1 VVTAALLSLFNCS
14 ADEPQ
19 ENKHH
24 LRKRDYTMT
33 PRQKLLV
40 QSTFKQ
46 ISPIA
51 GVAANLFY
59 ARLFELD
66 PSLRRLF
73 KGDLQEQGQR
83 LMKMLSLA
91 VKGLDHIHELV
102 PAVRTLGKQYVE
114 YGVHEH
120 HYDTVGA
127 ALLWTLEY
135 GLGPAF
141 TAEVKDA
148 WSTVYNLLSEAVQD
162 VAMAA

>member
-1 VVTAALLSLFNCS
+1 
-14 ADEPQ
+14 
-19 ENKHH
+19 
-24 LRKRDYTMT
+24 MT

-73 KGDLQEQGQR
+73 KGDLQEQGQK

-91 VKGLDHIHELV
+91 VKGLDRLDQLV
-102 PAVRTLGKQYVE
+102 PAVRALGQRNVE
-114 YGVHEH
+114 YGVQER

-135 GLGPAF
+135 ALGPGF
-141 TAEVKDA
+141 TAEVKEA
-148 WSTVYNLLSEAVQD
+148 WSTVYNLLSEAMQD

>member
-1 VVTAALLSLFNCS
+1 
-14 ADEPQ
+14 
-19 ENKHH
+19 
-24 LRKRDYTMT
+24 MT
-33 PRQKLLV
+33 PRQKQLV
-40 QSTFKQ
+40 QSTFKE
-46 ISPIA
+46 ITPFA

-73 KGDLQEQGQR
+73 KGDLQEQGQN

-91 VKGLDHIHELV
+91 VKGLDRLDELV
-102 PAVRTLGKQYVE
+102 PAVRALGERYIN
-114 YGVHEH
+114 YGVQEH

-135 GLGPAF
+135 SLGPVF
-141 TAEVKDA
+141 TTEVKEA
-148 WSTVYNLLSEAVQD
+148 WSTVYNLLSEAMQD

>member
-1 VVTAALLSLFNCS
+1 
-14 ADEPQ
+14 
-19 ENKHH
+19 
-24 LRKRDYTMT
+24 MT

-46 ISPIA
+46 ITPIA

-73 KGDLQEQGQR
+73 RGDLQEQGQK

-91 VKGLDHIHELV
+91 VKGLDRLDQLV
-102 PAVRTLGKQYVE
+102 PAVRALGQRNID
-114 YGVHEH
+114 YGVRER

-135 GLGPAF
+135 VLGPGF
-141 TAEVKDA
+141 NAEVKEA
-148 WSTVYNLLSEAVQD
+148 WSTVYKLLSEAMQD